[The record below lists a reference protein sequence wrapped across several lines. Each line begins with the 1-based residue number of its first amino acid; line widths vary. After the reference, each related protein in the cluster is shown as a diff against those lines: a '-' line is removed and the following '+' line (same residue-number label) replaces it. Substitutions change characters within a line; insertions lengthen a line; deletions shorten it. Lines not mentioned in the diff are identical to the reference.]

1 MIEVMRSM
9 LGASYLLEKKIIF
22 IKTELCHGMILM
34 QNSVPRP
41 KLNSSHQRKTM
52 PRLSFL
58 PLFCSA
64 AQSRTEMSKRTTLKF
79 QGFKRPKTHLLSI
92 LDFLEHLGVF
102 GYARACFLVEIELG
116 FGVAKRFGL
125 HFLVF
130 PLLFHSLLLFMF
142 VLMYILMD
150 LLNLSDY
157 ILLF

>member
-1 MIEVMRSM
+1 MM
-9 LGASYLLEKKIIF
+9 
-22 IKTELCHGMILM
+22 
-34 QNSVPRP
+34 
-41 KLNSSHQRKTM
+41 
-52 PRLSFL
+52 L
-58 PLFCSA
+58 PLCLQSVRRVFV
-64 AQSRTEMSKRTTLKF
+64 AQRTHNKWKVKHCVSDSKNRENLSH
-79 QGFKRPKTHLLSI
+79 KREARQKNLI

-150 LLNLSDY
+150 FLNMSG
-157 ILLF
+157 